1 MGVKFENHRLVLAAC
16 VLARLRRGETMA
28 TLPYVTVDAFTSVK
42 FGGNPAAVVIF
53 PKEDLARALE
63 TRKEQEKAKNHEVRW
78 TYGCMPA
85 RTALAGKDGFPPDA
99 FLANVA
105 KEMNL
110 SETAFVKP
118 RPPPRRA
125 QQPAAEREAES
136 ESSDADSVAS
146 GKKRRDE
153 PDHMDY
159 DLRWFTPSGAEVD
172 LCGHATL
179 ATAHAL
185 FELGPGA
192 VPPETHLRF
201 HTRSGVLVV
210 SPVGDGQ
217 LELSFP
223 ASPPTMTLIGGRDVR
238 VVDSDGEEEPDPEL
252 DFSPADVAA
261 ALGMPPSA
269 AATIRIVGRNDVGD
283 TFCVLPDPKTLVE
296 VKPNLAKIAALGGR
310 GLVATAPGGVATKQG
325 GEPVDFTCR
334 FWGPNIGI
342 PEDPVT
348 GSAFCGLAPY
358 WKKELGRKG
367 GEEMIG
373 YQASARGGL
382 VRAACVKH
390 KAAFGGEDETRVH
403 IRGRAVSVMK
413 GEILGDG
420 FAADEP
426 ER

>member
-1 MGVKFENHRLVLAAC
+1 MKITDWCSPAR
-16 VLARLRRGETMA
+16 VLARLRCGETMA

-63 TRKEQEKAKNHEVRW
+63 TRKEQEKAKNHEVKW

-269 AATIRIVGRNDVGD
+269 ATTIRIVGRNDVGD
-283 TFCVLPDPKTLVE
+283 TFCVLPDPKTLAE

-373 YQASARGGL
+373 YQASARGGV

>member
-1 MGVKFENHRLVLAAC
+1 
-16 VLARLRRGETMA
+16 
-28 TLPYVTVDAFTSVK
+28 
-42 FGGNPAAVVIF
+42 
-53 PKEDLARALE
+53 
-63 TRKEQEKAKNHEVRW
+63 
-78 TYGCMPA
+78 
-85 RTALAGKDGFPPDA
+85 
-99 FLANVA
+99 
-105 KEMNL
+105 MNL

-125 QQPAAEREAES
+125 QQPAAEREAAS

-192 VPPETHLRF
+192 VPPRPVSDPHPIRRPGRLARRRRT
-201 HTRSGVLVV
+201 TRAL
-210 SPVGDGQ
+210 
-217 LELSFP
+217 LP
-223 ASPPTMTLIGGRDVR
+223 ASPPTMTLIGGSDVR
-238 VVDSDGEEEPDPEL
+238 LVDSDGEEEPDPAL
-252 DFSPADVAA
+252 DVSADVAA
-261 ALGMPPSA
+261 ALDAS
-269 AATIRIVGRNDVGD
+269 
-283 TFCVLPDPKTLVE
+283 
-296 VKPNLAKIAALGGR
+296 LGGADDSRRRQKRR
-310 GLVATAPGGVATKQG
+310 GGYVLRPSGSEDAGGGDSRPREDRGARRARTGGHRAGGVATKQG

-334 FWGPNIGI
+334 FWGPNIGTA
-342 PEDPVT
+342 EDPVT

-358 WKKELGRKG
+358 WKKALGRKG

-373 YQASARGGL
+373 YQASARGGV

-390 KAAFGGEDETRVH
+390 KAAFGGEDETSAHSRT
-403 IRGRAVSVMK
+403 RGERHE

-420 FAADEP
+420 FAADET

>member
-1 MGVKFENHRLVLAAC
+1 
-16 VLARLRRGETMA
+16 MA

-53 PKEDLARALE
+53 PQEELARALE
-63 TRKEQEKAKNHEVRW
+63 TRKEQAKAKNHEVKW

-125 QQPAAEREAES
+125 QQPAAEREAAS

-159 DLRWFTPSGAEVD
+159 DLRWFTPSGTEVD

-192 VPPETHLRF
+192 VPPETRLRF

-210 SPVGDGQ
+210 SPVRRRTTRALLPRVAANHDAHRRVRRSPRRQRRRGGTRPGARR
-217 LELSFP
+217 FP
-223 ASPPTMTLIGGRDVR
+223 GGRRGCAWDASP
-238 VVDSDGEEEPDPEL
+238 
-252 DFSPADVAA
+252 AA
-261 ALGMPPSA
+261 R
-269 AATIRIVGRNDVGD
+269 TIRVVGRNDVGD
-283 TFCVLPDPKTLVE
+283 TFCVLPDPKTLAE
-296 VKPNLAKIAALGGR
+296 VIPDLAKIAALGGR

-325 GEPVDFTCR
+325 VGPWTSPCR

-342 PEDPVT
+342 AEDPVT

-358 WKKELGRKG
+358 WKKALGRKG

-373 YQASARGGL
+373 YQASARGGGARG
-382 VRAACVKH
+382 VRQAQ
-390 KAAFGGEDETRVH
+390 GGVRR
-403 IRGRAVSVMK
+403 RGRDQGAHSRTRGERHE

-420 FAADEP
+420 FAADET